1 MDKPALPSHH
11 ISHQTFSE
19 DFHTSNMASD
29 HEYGFYLENGTQ
41 IVHGGGALHRS
52 AFPPEANVPGQLCI
66 LSPGHTAD
74 SRTPRF
80 SGPQG
85 LFHFTTKN
93 RMPRHVHL
101 APSSGTG
108 DDKRYVVEKI
118 VTLNGVALAELGD
131 QIYVIPP
138 NTLVLIGPGVPH
150 SWVACPPGLD
160 LLELGVSEER
170 IVSDGQFLAVFE
182 YEEPTG
188 FFPTAQKETL
198 RSEGDYTRCEDLQ
211 SIRFPVMSL
220 EEIRGT
226 AKFVWGRSSASLRER
241 SDPLFVGDGK
251 EVRS

>member
-1 MDKPALPSHH
+1 
-11 ISHQTFSE
+11 
-19 DFHTSNMASD
+19 MAPN
-29 HEYGFYLENGTQ
+29 HEYGFYLANGTQ
-41 IVHGGGALHRS
+41 IVHGHGALQRS
-52 AFPPEANVPGQLCI
+52 AFPPEANVPGQLCM

-74 SRTPRF
+74 ARTPRF

-85 LFHFTTKN
+85 LFHFTAEN

-101 APSSGTG
+101 APSSGPG
-108 DDKRYVVEKI
+108 NSNRFVVEKI

-138 NTLVLIGPGVPH
+138 NTLVVIGPGVPH

-160 LLELGVSEER
+160 LLELGVSDER

-188 FFPTAQKETL
+188 FFPTAQRETL
-198 RSEGDYTRCEDLQ
+198 GSEGDYTRCEDLQ

-220 EEIRGT
+220 EEIRAT
-226 AKFVWGRSSASLRER
+226 AKFVWGRSAASLQER
-241 SDPLFVGDGK
+241 ADPLFVGTGK
-251 EVRS
+251 GLRP

>member
-1 MDKPALPSHH
+1 
-11 ISHQTFSE
+11 
-19 DFHTSNMASD
+19 MAPD
-29 HEYGFYLENGTQ
+29 HGYGFYLENGTQ
-41 IVHGGGALHRS
+41 IVHGRGALQRS
-52 AFPPEANVPGQLCI
+52 AFPPEANVPGQLCV

-74 SRTPRF
+74 ARTPRF

-85 LFHFTTKN
+85 LFHFTTEN

-101 APSSGTG
+101 APSGPG
-108 DDKRYVVEKI
+108 DSKRYVVEKI

-138 NTLVLIGPGVPH
+138 NTLVVIGPGVPH

-160 LLELGVSEER
+160 LLELGVSDER

-198 RSEGDYTRCEDLQ
+198 TCEADYARCEDLQ

-220 EEIRGT
+220 EEIRRT
-226 AKFVWGRSSASLRER
+226 AKFVWGKSAGDLRER
-241 SDPLFVGDGK
+241 SDAMFIKGGK
-251 EVRS
+251 EQGS